1 MDLRNKLYQ
10 ECGLSP
16 EDVFKSKHF
25 TIITRSGIE
34 KIQYKNNIEVVFEAV
49 RSEKDFASVK
59 ATGSRHLV
67 TLSPAEPYKET
78 TTTIQTF
85 GSACEATVKGGN
97 AYYLEMAEKRALSR
111 VVLKLMNL
119 YEYDVLS
126 EDEHLVDVTMAT
138 HGQVQMIENLL
149 RNSIYDETQKQA
161 IESEFDDLSFK
172 RASDLIEDLQ
182 NNQKDP
188 IASGDNYGQK
198 QILND
203 ENISG

>member
-49 RSEKDFASVK
+49 RSEKDFASVMAIGYMGEK
-59 ATGSRHLV
+59 HI
-67 TLSPAEPYKET
+67 E
-78 TTTIQTF
+78 TF

-138 HGQVQMIENLL
+138 HGQVRMIENLL

-182 NNQKDP
+182 NNQRDP

-198 QILND
+198 QILKD
-203 ENISG
+203 ENING

>member
-1 MDLRNKLYQ
+1 MDLRNKLYT
-10 ECGLSP
+10 ECGLDPS
-16 EDVFKSKHF
+16 DVFKSKHF

-34 KIQYKNNIEVVFEAV
+34 KIQYKNNIDVEFEVV

-59 ATGSRHLV
+59 ATGKRDDKV
-67 TLSPAEPYKET
+67 IE
-78 TTTIQTF
+78 TF

-97 AYYLEMAEKRALSR
+97 AYFLEMAEKRALSR

-119 YEYDVLS
+119 YEYDFLS

-138 HGQVQMIENLL
+138 HNQVQMIENLL
-149 RNSIYDETQKQA
+149 RTSIYDETQKQV
-161 IESEFDDLSFK
+161 IESEFDDLSSK
-172 RASDLIEDLQ
+172 RASDLIDDLQ

-188 IASGDNYGQK
+188 IASGDNYTQK

-203 ENISG
+203 ENING